1 MKQSPKKNL
10 EKFKGQAR
18 LHRVL
23 SNESRLMIIDQL
35 RERECS
41 VGELVELVGSDQST
55 VSKHLALLRN
65 HGVVEDRREGN
76 QVFYRL
82 LMPCIVN
89 FFSCAKQVIEDQRR
103 KR

>member
-1 MKQSPKKNL
+1 MKQQKKQNL
-10 EKFKGQAR
+10 DKYKEQAR

-23 SNESRLMIIDQL
+23 SNESRLMIIDEL

-41 VGELVELVGSDQST
+41 AGELVQLVGSDQST
-55 VSKHLALLRN
+55 VSKHLALLRS

-89 FFSCAKQVIEDQRR
+89 FISCATQVIEEG
-103 KR
+103 KG